1 MSQVILLAADHPL
14 PLSPSRDR
22 RLRTVSHPGGTLT
35 VEEDGF
41 SVAPNEY
48 YQAAVEDL
56 ALTMKPCR
64 YELDLR
70 DTPHDLQHLRAYLT
84 AHCTPGEQ
92 VELWNL
98 WVGSEPPRVRRFSG
112 RLTDFDR
119 DTLQQ
124 LLERSQTCM
133 TIEI

>member
-1 MSQVILLAADHPL
+1 MSQVTLLAADHSL
-14 PLSPSRDR
+14 PQSASDER
-22 RLRTVSHPGGTLT
+22 RVRTVSYPGGTLT

-41 SVAPNEY
+41 SVAPHKY
-48 YQAAVEDL
+48 YLEAVEDL
-56 ALTMKPCR
+56 ALDMKPFR

-70 DTPHDLQHLRAYLT
+70 DTPHDLRCLRAYLT
-84 AHCTPGEQ
+84 AHCVPGEQ

-98 WVGSEPPRVRRFSG
+98 WVGNEPLRVRRFSG
-112 RLTDFDR
+112 NLKDFDL

-124 LLERSQTCM
+124 LLERSQTCI